1 MTTVAESTLTITTRI
16 PQRMKDELDA
26 LARSTG
32 RNRNMLVQ
40 EALRR
45 FIDLQRWQIAEI
57 EAGIREADAGIF
69 VSDQEMEAMWAE
81 FGLEPGEASESAG

>member
-1 MTTVAESTLTITTRI
+1 MAISAESTMTMTTRI
-16 PQRMKDELDA
+16 PQTMKAELDA
-26 LARSTG
+26 LVRSTG
-32 RNRNMLVQ
+32 RNRNTLVQ

-69 VSDQEMEAMWAE
+69 VSDEEMDAMWAE
-81 FGLEPGEASESAG
+81 FGLEPTEITESAG